1 MLLIYNSSRSRA
13 EAFNEPARF
22 NRNSCS
28 EFIPQSTLNTP
39 ENKAKRIFTSKRG
52 FLCLRRSVRRL
63 LNYRR
68 TSLKYVRF
76 FLVKKTYFPFVA
88 VSQRCEITYSFISPR
103 AQNGSRLIQARFRA
117 SSGGLLT
124 KIRNTAQHRSVQ

>member
-39 ENKAKRIFTSKRG
+39 ENKANEYSPVREAFYACGEACEG
-52 FLCLRRSVRRL
+52 F
-63 LNYRR
+63 
-68 TSLKYVRF
+68 
-76 FLVKKTYFPFVA
+76 
-88 VSQRCEITYSFISPR
+88 
-103 AQNGSRLIQARFRA
+103 
-117 SSGGLLT
+117 
-124 KIRNTAQHRSVQ
+124 